1 MALMWR
7 HHPEPTLCFDGD
19 GAGQRA
25 ASRAIDRALP
35 LLQSGRSFR
44 FALVTGGKDPDDVL
58 REQGPAALKA
68 QLSQSTPFVEALF
81 VRERDT
87 SPLDTPERRSAFKG
101 RLRAA
106 ASAIQDKDLA
116 QAYRDDLLAR
126 LDALWAKP
134 AAAPGQNPTFQPR
147 RAYTGRGFERAQ
159 APGPP
164 TAEGRAAARRLA
176 VSLDPIAAAVAKGAI
191 DQPVWLDDHLEALQV
206 HGLGHPALNVL
217 ASAIVRLRLEADVL
231 DSAVL
236 KRHLAS
242 SGFGALLGEIDRAA
256 RTSGAPFLDS
266 DVSPADARSQWSHA
280 FEVLI
285 RMAALEEALS
295 SAKSELTDSA
305 DAVAFMRLKG
315 ERDALRRAIKS
326 GTVWS
331 SRLSMEAGALE

>member
-1 MALMWR
+1 MTKQIIRTAET
-7 HHPEPTLCFDGD
+7 HPLTW
-19 GAGQRA
+19 
-25 ASRAIDRALP
+25 
-35 LLQSGRSFR
+35 
-44 FALVTGGKDPDDVL
+44 
-58 REQGPAALKA
+58 
-68 QLSQSTPFVEALF
+68 
-81 VRERDT
+81 
-87 SPLDTPERRSAFKG
+87 
-101 RLRAA
+101 RLR
-106 ASAIQDKDLA
+106 
-116 QAYRDDLLAR
+116 DDH
-126 LDALWAKP
+126 
-134 AAAPGQNPTFQPR
+134 
-147 RAYTGRGFERAQ
+147 
-159 APGPP
+159 
-164 TAEGRAAARRLA
+164 
-176 VSLDPIAAAVAKGAI
+176 
-191 DQPVWLDDHLEALQV
+191 QPVWLDDHLEALQV